1 MSGADGE
8 NQTEYNKRR
17 ASICPDLKSQAELR
31 GVFINKIGKVSIAH
45 FSDFTLEVLRY
56 EEK

>member
-17 ASICPDLKSQAELR
+17 SSICPDLKRQAKLR
-31 GVFINKIGKVSIAH
+31 GVFINKVGKVRIAH